1 MALDAAQQKQTQS
14 NRPERV
20 VNQLKSVLWMVC
32 GMGVV
37 ALASLYFVGALESES
52 ARFRRLVEG
61 GRAALRQ
68 EKFYQASLDLR
79 QAVRIKKDNAEAYL
93 LLARSLMW
101 IRYFRDAV
109 GAYEESVRLDPA
121 NADAL
126 TELVAALLNFGHLE
140 KAERYA
146 LMLEK
151 LRPTTRAF
159 ALSCVTCIC
168 MAASWIGPSPKPFG

>member
-1 MALDAAQQKQTQS
+1 MAMDAVQQKQAQS
-14 NRPERV
+14 NRPARV

-37 ALASLYFVGALESES
+37 ALVSLYFMGALESES

-151 LRPTTRAF
+151 LRPDNPGVHVVLRDLYLHGGKLDRAL
-159 ALSCVTCIC
+159 A
-168 MAASWIGPSPKPFG
+168 